1 MPPAPW
7 RAARGSGT
15 APEASRDAASSEG
28 EALPGA
34 RTRHAGTA
42 TCWAAGNGE
51 WEPPPPQVRRGAAA
65 RQLFQLIQPGKLI
78 PLGEPSA
85 SGSSRPRG
93 ARPWGVPRAAGR
105 WERQGA
111 LGEALPALP
120 ARASSRNPA
129 GKAAAA
135 LGWGG
140 TVPVP
145 APARAGAPWHGPS
158 SGPVPAPTRIRS
170 PAGIP
175 GWDLGGSLPRGPVPH
190 ALGRVGVGMW
200 PAKPR
205 DGPSQEFPSQ

>member
-7 RAARGSGT
+7 RAARGSGM
-15 APEASRDAASSEG
+15 APEA
-28 EALPGA
+28 PG
-34 RTRHAGTA
+34 TRRAPRGKRCPEPGHDMQGQPHAGQRETGS
-42 TCWAAGNGE
+42 GN
-51 WEPPPPQVRRGAAA
+51 PPPQVRRGAAA

-140 TVPVP
+140 TIPVP
-145 APARAGAPWHGPS
+145 APARTGAPWHGPS
-158 SGPVPAPTRIRS
+158 SGPVPAPIRS

-175 GWDLGGSLPRGPVPH
+175 GWDLGRSLPRGPVPH
-190 ALGRVGVGMW
+190 ALGWVGVGMW